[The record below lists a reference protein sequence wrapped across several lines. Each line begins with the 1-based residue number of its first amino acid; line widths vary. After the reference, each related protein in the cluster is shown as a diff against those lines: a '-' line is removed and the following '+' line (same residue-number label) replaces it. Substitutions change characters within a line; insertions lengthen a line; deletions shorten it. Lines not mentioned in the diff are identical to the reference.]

1 MILRICSSLTF
12 WARVQ
17 TATAGM
23 DPSIKFLLVK
33 VQIKRIRELISFH
46 FANRKEVYLKLKIN
60 KCKFKIFKKVF
71 SRIKAG
77 IVVSL
82 LGHRVIKVI
91 VFYLSS
97 RDVILDT
104 LLPSWV
110 ASPTPSPTAKTQ
122 KKTLPHPYV
131 AACSLNTTLIQNLPF
146 LKATTTLAKTLEK
159 S

>member
-12 WARVQ
+12 YLRVQ
-17 TATAGM
+17 TVMAGM

-60 KCKFKIFKKVF
+60 KWWFKIFKKVF

-91 VFYLSS
+91 VFFLSS

-110 ASPTPSPTAKTQ
+110 ASPTPSPTQ
-122 KKTLPHPYV
+122 KKTPPNPYV
-131 AACSLNTTLIQNLPF
+131 AACSLNRTLIQNLRS
-146 LKATTTLAKTLEK
+146 LKATKTLAKTLEK

>member
-12 WARVQ
+12 CPRVQ
-17 TATAGM
+17 IVMAGM
-23 DPSIKFLLVK
+23 DPSTKFLLVK
-33 VQIKRIRELISFH
+33 VQIKQIRELTSFL

-60 KCKFKIFKKVF
+60 KWWFKIFKKVF

-91 VFYLSS
+91 VFFLSS

-104 LLPSWV
+104 LLPS
-110 ASPTPSPTAKTQ
+110 
-122 KKTLPHPYV
+122 
-131 AACSLNTTLIQNLPF
+131 
-146 LKATTTLAKTLEK
+146 
-159 S
+159 